1 MTHLLMPE
9 ASDQRDTS
17 PPPAAADPRPRGRA
31 EPLRARARALY
42 HWVRL
47 APERLLHP
55 RRRREAVARRR
66 AAGRPSR
73 VLVLCY
79 GNICRSPYAEARL
92 RALVATR
99 GLGGVAIESGGFF
112 GPGRPANDMAHR
124 LAAGRDL
131 DLSGHRSR
139 LVDPSLGTL
148 ASLVLVMTRQQAVA
162 AARDAGILPARI
174 ELLGDFDP
182 LPIEQ
187 RDIPDPYGHPPEV
200 FERVFDRIDRCLLA
214 LVETWRP

>member
-1 MTHLLMPE
+1 MPE
-9 ASDQRDTS
+9 PSDQRDTS
-17 PPPAAADPRPRGRA
+17 PPHAAPDPRPRGWA
-31 EPLRARARALY
+31 EPLRARVRALY

-66 AAGRPSR
+66 VAGLPSR

-92 RALVATR
+92 RQLVEER
-99 GLGGVAIESGGFF
+99 GLGRITVESGGFF
-112 GPGRPANDMAHR
+112 GPGRPANDMARR
-124 LAAGRDL
+124 LSAERGL
-131 DLSGHRSR
+131 DLGAHRSR
-139 LVDPSLGTL
+139 RVDAPLGSL
-148 ASLVLVMTRQQAVA
+148 ASLVLVMTRQQADA
-162 AARDAGILPARI
+162 AARDAGVLASRI

-182 LPIEQ
+182 LPVES
-187 RDIPDPYGHPPEV
+187 RDIPDPYGHPLEV
-200 FERVFDRIDRCLLA
+200 FERVFDRIDRCLVA